1 MKRKSKLTR
10 FGISTIV
17 AFMLLGTIPA
27 SAEETYETTLS
38 TDTIV
43 ETSVIDVDQSE
54 RGVNYPTQVWDLSD
68 GTYGEDHGEES
79 GGYFYPLYGGHYTYT
94 SYKFITNTGKI
105 SVDLSLMAQQNYT
118 NERRVSVTLY
128 EQKKGESNWMTNSNK
143 LFSFTPDEH
152 NIYKS
157 FSNTFEYD
165 NLSSDYYY
173 CVRFYNSSP
182 GWPTASNVQY
192 YSFDG
197 EFSVSQ

>member
-10 FGISTIV
+10 FGISTIA

-54 RGVNYPTQVWDLSD
+54 RGANYPTQVWDLSD

-79 GGYFYPLYGGHYTYT
+79 GGYFYPLYGGRYTYT